1 MPNITNSVGPGQPN
15 ARHDT
20 ALVQAML
27 RLINNSAGRPY
38 LSGRID
44 GGHGPITQGAIDAFQ
59 RDHGGDRVPIAPG
72 VILPGGATIGAMSA
86 LLPADRSDLRV
97 LAGQRVV
104 YVGRP
109 LAEATEVAK
118 AIRTNASLRRAFRNR
133 VAQLVETMH
142 TRHGIVLTLTP
153 TGGRRSFAEQARH
166 LPPQSYAGPGESNHN
181 YGNAVDIGFNNTVWF
196 PRNGRTVTDNHWLGQ
211 LERYERAAQTAF
223 WDARDAIALHPP
235 INLFR
240 LRFERIHLQ
249 DFDDATTSSGR
260 SLAAHLSA
268 VGAWNWRTGHYDRA
282 RRDWHYACDLG
293 GAAGVFVEV
302 GTANQIWAGNATVTV
317 AEITRTGWRRPGPA
331 GGAAHRPG
339 APAPRAGGGGAARP
353 GAPALGAAAAPPV
366 THADIAV
373 VRRALQADF
382 QAADRE
388 WARWT
393 PVP

>member
-1 MPNITNSVGPGQPN
+1 MLVLINKSAGQPY
-15 ARHDT
+15 
-20 ALVQAML
+20 L
-27 RLINNSAGRPY
+27 RGK
-38 LSGRID
+38 ID
-44 GGHGPITQGAIDAFQ
+44 GSHGPITQGAIDAFQ
-59 RDHGGDRVPIAPG
+59 RDQGGDRVPIAGG
-72 VILPGGATIGAMSA
+72 VITPGGATIRAMSA

-97 LAGQRVV
+97 LPGQRVV

-109 LAEATEVAK
+109 LAEATTAAQ

-142 TRHGIVLTLTP
+142 KRHGIVLTLTP
-153 TGGRRSFAEQARH
+153 TGGRRSFADQARI
-166 LPPQSYAGPGESNHN
+166 LPPRSYAGPGESNHH
-181 YGNAVDIGFNNTVWF
+181 YGNAVDIGFNKTVWIR
-196 PRNGRTVTDNHWLGQ
+196 RNGRAVTDDHWLNK
-211 LERYERAAQTAF
+211 LEQNERAAQIAF
-223 WDARDAIALHPP
+223 WDARDAIALHAP

-240 LRFERIHLQ
+240 LRIERIHLQ
-249 DFDDATTSSGR
+249 DFNDATTSAGR
-260 SLAAHLSA
+260 SLAAHLRT
-268 VGAWNWRTGHYDRA
+268 VGAWNWQTSRYDRA

-339 APAPRAGGGGAARP
+339 APAPGAAT
-353 GAPALGAAAAPPV
+353 APPV
-366 THADIAV
+366 TAADITV

-393 PVP
+393 SVP